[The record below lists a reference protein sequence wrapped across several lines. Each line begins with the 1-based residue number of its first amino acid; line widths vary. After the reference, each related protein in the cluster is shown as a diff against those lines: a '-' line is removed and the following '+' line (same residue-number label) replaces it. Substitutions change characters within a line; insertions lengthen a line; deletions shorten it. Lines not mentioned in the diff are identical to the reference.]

1 MTLENL
7 QVKPAEKK
15 LVICLL
21 PGVQSSIHSLDS
33 DRLSLYII
41 RHGKIYYQFIK
52 SLVAKHKQTIFIIQ
66 YNHNTS
72 STTETTTSNNNI
84 EDVLNFFQFLYQEI
98 NSSQQYRFTSFSTI
112 IMYDTA
118 QYDKYQ
124 LTPQFIYIQQLLR
137 YISLKHGM
145 KIVSLR
151 NMVDALTIGNIEQLL
166 LTLDSI
172 SPIPILDLKGVEIAV
187 QINDIDRTESNGHEA
202 SHNKSQINLYIPY
215 TWDSWNKI
223 VVQGKSIVLP
233 NTDEI
238 IIRNESRLEELDS
251 NYEKSLS
258 RESKNNVNGGTIVDL
273 LLPQD
278 YLQTRNKNKPKIEL
292 LPNSTYSLSDMLREI
307 VQPSVLE

>member
-1 MTLENL
+1 
-7 QVKPAEKK
+7 
-15 LVICLL
+15 
-21 PGVQSSIHSLDS
+21 
-33 DRLSLYII
+33 
-41 RHGKIYYQFIK
+41 
-52 SLVAKHKQTIFIIQ
+52 
-66 YNHNTS
+66 
-72 STTETTTSNNNI
+72 
-84 EDVLNFFQFLYQEI
+84 
-98 NSSQQYRFTSFSTI
+98 
-112 IMYDTA
+112 MYDTA

-172 SPIPILDLKGVEIAV
+172 SPIPILDSKGVEIAV
-187 QINDIDRTESNGHEA
+187 QTNDIDRTESNGHEA